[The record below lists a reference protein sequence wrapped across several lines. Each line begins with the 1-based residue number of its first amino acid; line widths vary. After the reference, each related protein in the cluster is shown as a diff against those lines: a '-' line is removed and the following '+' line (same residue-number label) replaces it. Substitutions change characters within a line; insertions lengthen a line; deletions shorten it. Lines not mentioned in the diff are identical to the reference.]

1 MSTSASIHVES
12 GAELQRPPLSTLLGP
27 WARKHSRKEHFRSFP
42 AVPCP
47 LFAAGR
53 LRAAAAPRPE
63 GAVPASSSASRS
75 TAGPE
80 GAGMLLVAAGCPGM
94 PPSPAPSPRTRPPGG
109 AVAVPAMLGEG
120 RGVRGPEVRIGR
132 VGMSGWSRARGDGV
146 LRCAERKTVPSPAS
160 GLLQSVLQ
168 LRQTAVPHP
177 PRFLTWP
184 RPDAPFPT
192 RVLRW
197 LCSGSSSAGD
207 GARGFRTASAPA
219 NGNVIYYCA
228 RCNSFLHWK

>member
-53 LRAAAAPRPE
+53 LRAAAAPRPG
-63 GAVPASSSASRS
+63 GAVPASSSVSRS

-184 RPDAPFPT
+184 AVCRGRMPPSPRGSFGGCA
-192 RVLRW
+192 RVLRP
-197 LCSGSSSAGD
+197 LGTELGASGPPL
-207 GARGFRTASAPA
+207 RRRMVT
-219 NGNVIYYCA
+219 
-228 RCNSFLHWK
+228 